1 MNEQAIQEQ
10 YQHITTLLEQK
21 RLKEAQSQ
29 LETFL
34 WNCSNWT
41 LRNRLEQAQTS
52 YRYMLQYMR
61 QGVNDPERRKLYRQ
75 LLAETWEIADQARLC
90 LLDGVSNHYY
100 HSLRNKRDKLPEEYD
115 ITTLRKVLEC
125 FPDDMAVCR
134 LMPNNQDLDT
144 VLKRHEE
151 TDQVLFL
158 TTWSNSAWTAKNEQ
172 QAKELLESELLPVN
186 DLCLFTS
193 AVTLS
198 LMECFDTRKFTWLL
212 DATTHAD
219 THVSQRA
226 LVGIAIVLHIYPT
239 RLSYYPE
246 LVARLSL
253 FNEDGSFGKQ
263 LNRVYIQLLRSQE
276 TEKIDKKMREEII
289 PEMMKNVSIMRNM
302 KFGFEDNAADENDLN
317 PDWEKAFEQSGLGD
331 KIREMNELQLE
342 GADVYMSTFAQLK
355 SYPFFREPHNWFY
368 PFDMQHSSLIKEFG
382 FKPTGDNAILSLI
395 LQSGFFC
402 NSDKY
407 SLCFTMAHIPQ
418 AQRDMMLSQMT
429 SQDLNELMDE
439 SKSSGL
445 RQYAQRP
452 DVNSNQ
458 YIHDLYRFF
467 KLSQRRFEFRDIFK
481 EEIALHRIPVL
492 KEILCK
498 PELLAAVADFHFR
511 KQHYTE
517 ALDIYRDLTSQ
528 NPADADIFQ
537 KEGYC
542 LQKEKRYKEAV
553 NAYCKADILKPDHVW
568 TIRHLATC
576 YRQMRDFTSALEY
589 YKKAEAIQPEN
600 HNILFYAGSCLAE
613 QEKYEE
619 ALQYFFKLD
628 FIESNSVKAWRAI
641 GWCSFVSG
649 KYEQAMKYYDKILE
663 FQPLAT
669 DYLNAGHVAWKSGN
683 LERAAEFYGKAAAGS
698 SSREAFREMFGRDV
712 EMLAKQGIDEK
723 DIPLMMDLAIDNGSL

>member
-1 MNEQAIQEQ
+1 MNEQTIQEQ
-10 YQHITTLLEQK
+10 YQHIISLLQQK
-21 RLKEAQSQ
+21 RLKEAQSL

-34 WNCSNWT
+34 WDSSNWS
-41 LRNRLEQAQTS
+41 LRNRLEQAQIS
-52 YRYMLQYMR
+52 YRYMLQYMK
-61 QGVNDPERRKLYRQ
+61 QGVNDPERPKLYRK
-75 LLAETWEIADQARLC
+75 LLAETWEIADQVRLGS
-90 LLDGVSNHYY
+90 LDEVSSHYY
-100 HSLRNKRDKLPEEYD
+100 HSLRKNRKRLPEEYD
-115 ITTLRKVLEC
+115 IATLRKVLES

-134 LMPNNQDLDT
+134 LMPDNQNLDA

-151 TDQVLFL
+151 TNQVLFL
-158 TTWSNSAWTAKNEQ
+158 ATWSNSAWTAKDEQ

-198 LMECFDTRKFTWLL
+198 LMECFDMRKFAWLL
-212 DATTHAD
+212 DATTHAE
-219 THVSQRA
+219 THVNQRA
-226 LVGIAIVLHIYPT
+226 LVGIAIALHIYPA

-246 LVARLSL
+246 LTARLSL
-253 FNEDGSFGKQ
+253 FNEDSSFGKQ

-355 SYPFFREPHNWFY
+355 SYPFFREPYNWFY

-402 NSDKY
+402 DSDKY

-418 AQRDMMLSQMT
+418 TQREMMLSQMT
-429 SQDLNELMDE
+429 SQDLNDLADE
-439 SKSSGL
+439 SKSSSL

-467 KLSQRRFEFRDIFK
+467 KLNQRRLEFRDIFK
-481 EEIALHRIPVL
+481 EEIALHRIPAL

-498 PELLAAVADFHFR
+498 PGLLAAVADFHFR

-517 ALDIYRDLTSQ
+517 ALEVYQ
-528 NPADADIFQ
+528 NLINQNHTDADIFQ
-537 KEGYC
+537 KAGYC

-553 NAYCKADILKPDHVW
+553 SAYCKADILKPDHVW

-589 YKKAEAIQPEN
+589 YRKAETIQPEN
-600 HNILFYAGSCLAE
+600 HNILFYTGSCLAE

-628 FIESNSVKAWRAI
+628 FIENNNVKAWRAI

-649 KYEQAMKYYDKILE
+649 KHEQAMKYYNKILDSR
-663 FQPLAT
+663 PLAT
-669 DYLNAGHVAWKSGN
+669 DYLNAGHVAWRLGN
-683 LERAAEFYGKAAAGS
+683 LEKAAELYGKAALESG
-698 SSREAFREMFGRDV
+698 SREAFREMFSKDK
-712 EMLAKQGIDEK
+712 ETLIKQGINEK
-723 DIPLMMDLAIDNGSL
+723 DIPLMMDLAD

>member
-1 MNEQAIQEQ
+1 MNEQTVQEQ
-10 YQHITTLLEQK
+10 YQHIISLLQQK
-21 RLKEAQSQ
+21 RLKEAQSL

-34 WNCSNWT
+34 WDSSNWS
-41 LRNRLEQAQTS
+41 LRNRLEQVQTS

-61 QGVNDPERRKLYRQ
+61 QGVNDPERPKLYRK
-75 LLAETWEIADQARLC
+75 LLVETWEIADQARLS
-90 LLDGVSNHYY
+90 LLDEVSNHYY
-100 HSLRNKRDKLPEEYD
+100 HSLRKNRERLPEEYD
-115 ITTLRKVLEC
+115 IATLRKVLES

-134 LMPNNQDLDT
+134 LMPNNQNLDA

-151 TDQVLFL
+151 TNQVLFL
-158 TTWSNSAWTAKNEQ
+158 ATWGNSAWTAKDEQ
-172 QAKELLESELLPVN
+172 QAKELLESELLPIN

-198 LMECFDTRKFTWLL
+198 LMECFDMRKFAWLL

-239 RLSYYPE
+239 RLPCYPE
-246 LVARLSL
+246 LAARLSL

-263 LNRVYIQLLRSQE
+263 LNRIYVQLLRSQE

-355 SYPFFREPHNWFY
+355 NYPFFREPYNWFY
-368 PFDMQHSSLIKEFG
+368 PFDIQHSSLIKEFG
-382 FKPTGDNAILSLI
+382 FNPMGDNAILSLI

-402 NSDKY
+402 DSDKY

-418 AQRDMMLSQMT
+418 AQREMMLSQMT
-429 SQDLNELMDE
+429 SQDLNDLMDE
-439 SKSSGL
+439 SKSSSL

-458 YIHDLYRFF
+458 YIHNLYRFF
-467 KLSQRRFEFRDIFK
+467 KLNQRRSEFRDIFK
-481 EEIALHRIPVL
+481 EEIALHRIPAL

-498 PELLAAVADFHFR
+498 PGPLATVADFHFR

-517 ALDIYRDLTSQ
+517 ALEVYQ
-528 NPADADIFQ
+528 NLINQNHTDADLFQ
-537 KEGYC
+537 KAGYC

-589 YKKAEAIQPEN
+589 YRKAETIQPEN
-600 HNILFYAGSCLAE
+600 HNILFYTGSCLAE

-628 FIESNSVKAWRAI
+628 FIENNSVKAWRAI

-649 KYEQAMKYYDKILE
+649 KHEQAMKYYNKILDSR
-663 FQPLAT
+663 PLAT
-669 DYLNAGHVAWKSGN
+669 DYLNAGHVAWRLGN
-683 LERAAEFYGKAAAGS
+683 LEKAAELYGKAALES
-698 SSREAFREMFGRDV
+698 SSREAFREMFSKDK
-712 EMLAKQGIDEK
+712 ETLIKQGINEK
-723 DIPLMMDLAIDNGSL
+723 DIPLMMDLTD